1 MGKNARIRAL
11 AMKLPPYPDP
21 MYKNKACLQ
30 VVTGEQLLA
39 MGKEYV
45 NETYF
50 NPISMKE
57 EIRKVP
63 ISAHKKYTT
72 QLQYVPIDHFK
83 TLRAMF
89 NSGGPDRV
97 KLYIEKV
104 MAFHG
109 QKAEPKKETV

>member
-1 MGKNARIRAL
+1 MGKNAKIRAL

-39 MGKEYV
+39 MGKEFV

-50 NPISMKE
+50 NQIKNRE
-57 EIRKVP
+57 EVRKVP

-72 QLQYVPIDHFK
+72 QLHYVPIDHFK
-83 TLRAMF
+83 TIRAMH
-89 NSGGPDRV
+89 NAGGPDMV
-97 KLYIEKV
+97 KKYIEKV

-109 QKAEPKKETV
+109 QKAKAETA